1 MDYKTVMKIGDVI
14 CLHFME
20 FSGMVRNTDTVIEE
34 GNTYEDIFQDVMI
47 TALKKFK
54 GEVTE
59 QEGYDYIRKTLLT
72 EFFFSK
78 KRKNRDLLVLSDAN
92 FENIA
97 ENPVLNFE
105 NIPVS

>member
-1 MDYKTVMKIGDVI
+1 MDYKTVMRINDVI

-78 KRKNRDLLVLSDAN
+78 KRKKRDLLVLSDAN
-92 FENIA
+92 FENI
-97 ENPVLNFE
+97 PDDSIFP
-105 NIPVS
+105 ISGI